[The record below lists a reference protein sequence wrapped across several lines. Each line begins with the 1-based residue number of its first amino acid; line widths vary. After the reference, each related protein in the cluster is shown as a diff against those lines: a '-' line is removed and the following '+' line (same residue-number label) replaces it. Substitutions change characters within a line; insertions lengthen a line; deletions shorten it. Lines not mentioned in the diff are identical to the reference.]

1 MIAQLQ
7 KLLSAE
13 QILTGGAAQPYC
25 QDWRG
30 RYAGTALAVVFP
42 NSTAQ
47 VAAVVKLCV
56 AHSVSIVPQ
65 GGNTSLCGGSVPL
78 PDGAQ
83 VVINLSRMNE
93 IIDLDESNDTLTVEA
108 GCTLAQVCTAAKQA
122 HRLFP
127 LGLSA
132 IAQHCEIGGN
142 ISTNAGGISVLR
154 YGNMRNLVLGLEVVL
169 PDGRIWN
176 GLRSLRK
183 DNTGYDLKHLFI
195 GAEGT
200 LGIVTRAV
208 LRLFPQ
214 PESIVTALIGMSSA
228 TTAARVV
235 EEIRLTCGGALS
247 AVELMSGNSLDLV
260 LKHIPDTQDPF
271 EKRHKWYVLIQLSS
285 LHKGNL
291 QQSLREGIAGITTAA
306 FEYFVTAE
314 ASIAEQWW
322 QLRRNISEAQKREGV
337 SIKHDVSVPISKIPV
352 FLLHAEGMLRGV
364 FPEVRIVAFGHMG
377 DGNIHYN
384 VSLPD
389 EAENALFIARKEA
402 IVNSLV
408 YQVVGELNGSISAE
422 HGIGQLKRDVIHEH
436 KSAIEMEMM
445 LSIKQTFDPQGLMN
459 PGKVF

>member
-1 MIAQLQ
+1 M
-7 KLLSAE
+7 
-13 QILTGGAAQPYC
+13 
-25 QDWRG
+25 
-30 RYAGTALAVVFP
+30 
-42 NSTAQ
+42 
-47 VAAVVKLCV
+47 
-56 AHSVSIVPQ
+56 
-65 GGNTSLCGGSVPL
+65 
-78 PDGAQ
+78 
-83 VVINLSRMNE
+83 
-93 IIDLDESNDTLTVEA
+93 
-108 GCTLAQVCTAAKQA
+108 
-122 HRLFP
+122 
-127 LGLSA
+127 
-132 IAQHCEIGGN
+132 
-142 ISTNAGGISVLR
+142 
-154 YGNMRNLVLGLEVVL
+154 
-169 PDGRIWN
+169 
-176 GLRSLRK
+176 
-183 DNTGYDLKHLFI
+183 
-195 GAEGT
+195 
-200 LGIVTRAV
+200 
-208 LRLFPQ
+208 
-214 PESIVTALIGMSSA
+214 
-228 TTAARVV
+228 V
-235 EEIRLTCGGALS
+235 EEIRRTCGGALS

-260 LKHIPDTQDPF
+260 LKHIPETQDPF
-271 EKRHKWYVLIQLSS
+271 QKRHKWYVLIQLSS

-291 QQSLREGIAGITTAA
+291 QQSLREGIAGITTGA

-389 EAENALFIARKEA
+389 EAENTLFITRKEA

-422 HGIGQLKRDVIHEH
+422 HGIGQLKREVIHEH